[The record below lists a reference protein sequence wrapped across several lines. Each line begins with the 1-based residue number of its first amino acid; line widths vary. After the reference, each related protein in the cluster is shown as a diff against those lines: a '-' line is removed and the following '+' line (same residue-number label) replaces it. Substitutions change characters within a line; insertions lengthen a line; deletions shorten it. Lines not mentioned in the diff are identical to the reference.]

1 MSLNV
6 TTINVADQVFS
17 LRLTSKGIMNYSKK
31 HGTDGG
37 SPVIAVLEAVN
48 NIEAKADILTNALL
62 HPENANK
69 VKDGYT
75 LLDLMADD
83 PEWKAPQAKNVLIL
97 ELARDAGLLSDED
110 YSSLLEPVTE
120 SSKALI
126 DAMSRLLT
134 GNPIDNEATGT
145 VSENAEVNPT

>member
-6 TTINVADQVFS
+6 MTIDVAGQALS

-48 NIEAKADILTNALL
+48 NIEAKADLLTNALI
-62 HPENANK
+62 HPENSNK

-83 PEWKAPQAKNVLIL
+83 PAWKNPTDKNVLIL
-97 ELARDAGLLSDED
+97 QLAREAGLLSDED

-134 GNPIDNEATGT
+134 GKPVENVAAGAE
-145 VSENAEVNPT
+145 SENTEENPT